1 MAWRL
6 EFDPDALKDLK
17 TLDQPV
23 QTGIVQFLRMRI
35 ADSDDP
41 RAIYAVPHWAATG
54 STALATGALFAA
66 FRMRASSCG
75 CCEWGIGTRYT
86 EKAHAGHGG

>member
-17 TLDQPV
+17 KLDQPV

-41 RAIYAVPHWAATG
+41 RAIGEALRGATLGCFWKYRVGHW
-54 STALATGALFAA
+54 
-66 FRMRASSCG
+66 RIICG
-75 CCEWGIGTRYT
+75 IQDARIIVRVLRVGNRR
-86 EKAHAGHGG
+86 